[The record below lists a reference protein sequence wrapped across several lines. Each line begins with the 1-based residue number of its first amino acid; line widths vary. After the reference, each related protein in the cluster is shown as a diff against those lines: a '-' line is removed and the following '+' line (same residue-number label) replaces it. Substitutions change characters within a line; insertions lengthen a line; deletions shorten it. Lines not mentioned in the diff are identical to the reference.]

1 MYKQFIVGY
10 YRLEVIAL
18 NSVFKRLASLVL
30 VLAIVLST
38 LLSLCIPAAAADE
51 TYINSLISK
60 GFPRDYAVLLEQV
73 HQKHPN
79 WTFTPLVT
87 GINFNDAVS
96 GESKNGLCTTDVEIS
111 YFLLLTRDRG
121 TYNSNGTYTYTIVD
135 GNQSKQTG
143 HADASDLC
151 ISYFMDPRNFVL
163 EDRTIFQFV
172 NMAYPSDDTGL
183 RASVEVATTGTF
195 LASHVDQLMTSGQK
209 YSVNPV
215 YLVAKIIQEVGS
227 DGSNTAVSG
236 KASGYEGYYNC
247 FNIGATANS
256 SGTAVINGLKR
267 AKSEG
272 WTSIDL
278 SIDGGTK
285 FIANGYT
292 AVGQHTP
299 YLTKFNV
306 NPKNT
311 SYSLYTHQYMSAIYD
326 PAQSA
331 RTIYNAYKTANIL
344 DTVVDFV
351 IPVFSNMPNFTKTS
365 LKLNDTSNS
374 AVAKEPSASNFYV
387 RSTPSYA
394 APSKT
399 LVASNTSVTIEDRVR
414 SVDLA
419 TDSNALYRFQIQYPF
434 WYKIKYGSST
444 GYTAYENVPNTSMVT
459 MKIGESRT
467 FKYTLSTAVDNAVRF
482 ESLDPRIATVNIKTG
497 AVVAKSLGTTQIIA
511 YTASGSVDYV
521 NLTVVNA
528 DGAPTSLTANGV
540 TIDQSSGIASQITV
554 GTTVSALLS
563 KVNEKGF
570 AAVYKNGEKQ
580 GDDVKLATGMTL
592 GLVINGNVVKQYE
605 IAVTGDVNGDG
616 LLKTGDAVQ
625 ILQHV
630 AELQTLSGARK
641 VAADTNGDNNIKT
654 GDAVK
659 ILQAIS
665 S

>member
-1 MYKQFIVGY
+1 MS
-10 YRLEVIAL
+10 RL
-18 NSVFKRLASLVL
+18 SKRLVSFLLTLV
-30 VLAIVLST
+30 IMLST
-38 LLSLCIPAAAADE
+38 VMSISIPAFAADE
-51 TYINSLISK
+51 TYINSLVAK

-87 GINFNDAVS
+87 GINFDDAVA
-96 GESKNGLCTTDVEIS
+96 GESKNGLCTTDVDIS

-121 TYNSNGTYTYTIVD
+121 TYNSNGTYTYIIVD
-135 GNQSKQTG
+135 GNQAKQTG

-183 RASVEVATTGTF
+183 RESVEAATTGTF
-195 LASHVDQLMTSGQK
+195 LASHVNQLMASGQA

-247 FNIGATANS
+247 FNIGAYADS

-272 WTSIDL
+272 WTSIDK
-278 SIDGGTK
+278 SIDGGAK

-311 SYSLYTHQYMSAIYD
+311 SFSLYTHQYMSAIYD

-351 IPVFSNMPNFTKTS
+351 IPVFSNMPNFTRTS
-365 LKLNDTSNS
+365 IKLNDTSNS

-399 LVASNTSVTIEDRVR
+399 LVPSNTNVTIEDRVR
-414 SVDLA
+414 SIDLA
-419 TDSNALYRFQIQYPF
+419 TDSAALYHFQIQYPF
-434 WYKIKYGSST
+434 WYKIKYGTST
-444 GYTAYENVPNTSMVT
+444 GYTAFENVPNTSSVT

-467 FKYTLSTAVDNAVRF
+467 FKYTLSVAADNSVRF
-482 ESLDPRIATVNIKTG
+482 ESLDPRIATVDIKTG

-528 DGAPTSLTANGV
+528 TGTPTSLTSSGF
-540 TIDQSSGIASQITV
+540 TINQSTGIASQISI
-554 GTTVSALLS
+554 GTTVSTLLS
-563 KVNEKGF
+563 KVNEKAY
-570 AAVYKNGEKQ
+570 AAVYKNGVKQ
-580 GDDVKLATGMTL
+580 GNDVKLATGMTL
-592 GLVINGNVVKQYE
+592 GLVINGNVVKQYS
-605 IAVTGDVNGDG
+605 IAVTGDTNCDG
-616 LLKTGDAVQ
+616 SLGPGDAVCVLRHLSGIQ
-625 ILQHV
+625 P
-630 AELQTLSGARK
+630 LSGAALI
-641 VAADTNGDNNIKT
+641 AADSNKDGGYGP
-654 GDAVK
+654 GDAVT
-659 ILQAIS
+659 ILKSIG
-665 S
+665 

>member
-1 MYKQFIVGY
+1 MS
-10 YRLEVIAL
+10 RL
-18 NSVFKRLASLVL
+18 SKRLVSFLLTLV
-30 VLAIVLST
+30 VMLST
-38 LLSLCIPAAAADE
+38 VMSISIPAFAADE
-51 TYINSLISK
+51 TYINSLVAK

-87 GINFNDAVS
+87 GINFDDAVS
-96 GESKNGLCTTDVEIS
+96 GESKNGLCTTDVDIS

-135 GNQSKQTG
+135 GNQAKQTG
-143 HADASDLC
+143 HADATDLC

-183 RASVEVATTGTF
+183 RESVEVATTGTF
-195 LASHVDQLMTSGQK
+195 LATHVNQLMQSGQT
-209 YSVNPV
+209 YSINPV

-247 FNIGATANS
+247 YNIGAYAS
-256 SGTAVINGLKR
+256 STGTAVINGLKR
-267 AKSEG
+267 AKQEG

-278 SIDGGTK
+278 SIDGGAK

-311 SYSLYTHQYMSAIYD
+311 SYSLYTHQYMSAVYD

-331 RTIYNAYKTANIL
+331 RTIFNAYRTANIL
-344 DTVVDFV
+344 DTAIDFV

-365 LKLNDTSNS
+365 IKLNDTSNS
-374 AVAKEPSASNFYV
+374 AIAKEPTSSKFYV
-387 RSTPSYA
+387 RNTPSYA

-399 LVASNTSVTIEDRVR
+399 LVESNTSVTIEDRVR

-419 TDSNALYRFQIQYPF
+419 NDNSALYLFQIQYPF

-444 GYTAYENVPNTSMVT
+444 GYTAFENVPNTSSVT

-467 FKYTLSTAVDNAVRF
+467 FKYTLSVAADNSVRF
-482 ESLDPRIATVNIKTG
+482 ESLDPRIATVDIKTG

-511 YTASGSVDYV
+511 YTATGSVDYV

-528 DGAPTSLTANGV
+528 TGAPTSLTSSGF
-540 TIDQSSGIASQITV
+540 TINQSSGIASNIGV
-554 GTTVSALLS
+554 GTTVASLLS
-563 KVNEKGF
+563 KVNEKAY
-570 AAVYKNGEKQ
+570 AAVYLNGAKQ
-580 GDDVKLATGMTL
+580 ADGTKLATGMTL
-592 GLVINGNVVKQYE
+592 GLVINGNVVKQYT
-605 IAVTGDVNGDG
+605 IAVTGDTNCDG
-616 LLKTGDAVQ
+616 SLGPGDAVCVLRHLSGIQ
-625 ILQHV
+625 P
-630 AELQTLSGARK
+630 LSGAALI
-641 VAADTNGDNNIKT
+641 AADSNKDGGYGP
-654 GDAVK
+654 GDAVT
-659 ILQAIS
+659 ILKSIG
-665 S
+665 